1 MLSQWF
7 CRHGGFYS
15 FHAVLVAPRGD
26 FIITCDGFKSPLARF
41 HHNLSRF
48 FRRFTR
54 TLPCYKLIFAS
65 FADYGNIIL
74 RSIAFFNRL
83 FRRRGRVFRPHCS
96 ENRAPTIYDH
106 IKTRRSPISLRR
118 VSNSLKLH
126 PLFARI
132 SPFDSSIATVFPI
145 VRPTFRLTL
154 CFAVND
160 SKSTATRERITSDN
174 RYAIRYRYTR

>member
-7 CRHGGFYS
+7 CRCGGFYS

-26 FIITCDGFKSPLARF
+26 FIITCAGFKSPLARF
-41 HHNLSRF
+41 YHNLSRF

-54 TLPCYKLIFAS
+54 ALPCYKLIFAS

-74 RSIAFFNRL
+74 RSMAFFNRL
-83 FRRRGRVFRPHCS
+83 FRRRGRVFHPHCI
-96 ENRAPTIYDH
+96 ENRAPTICDH

-132 SPFDSSIATVFPI
+132 SPCDSSIAIGFPI
-145 VRPTFRLTL
+145 ATPTLRLTFR
-154 CFAVND
+154 FAVND
-160 SKSTATRERITSDN
+160 SKSTAILERPISDTP
-174 RYAIRYRYTR
+174 YAIRYRYAR

>member
-1 MLSQWF
+1 MSAIIFNLMPPE
-7 CRHGGFYS
+7 CRFKQRALAVVLPLRRFLLVSRGSCRTSRRFYHNLRR
-15 FHAVLVAPRGD
+15 FQ
-26 FIITCDGFKSPLARF
+26 KSVSAFYR
-41 HHNLSRF
+41 NLSRF

-54 TLPCYKLIFAS
+54 ALPCYKLIFAS

-74 RSIAFFNRL
+74 RSMAFFNRL

-96 ENRAPTIYDH
+96 ENRAPTICDH

-132 SPFDSSIATVFPI
+132 SPFDSSIATGFPT
-145 VRPTFRLTL
+145 VLPTAGLTFRL
-154 CFAVND
+154 
-160 SKSTATRERITSDN
+160 
-174 RYAIRYRYTR
+174 AIDGF

>member
-7 CRHGGFYS
+7 CRCGGFYS

-26 FIITCDGFKSPLARF
+26 FIITCAGFKSPLARF
-41 HHNLSRF
+41 YHNLSRF

-54 TLPCYKLIFAS
+54 ALPCYKLIFAS

-74 RSIAFFNRL
+74 RSMAFFNRL
-83 FRRRGRVFRPHCS
+83 FRRRGRVFHPHCS
-96 ENRAPTIYDH
+96 ENRAPTICDH

-118 VSNSLKLH
+118 VSYSLKLH

-132 SPFDSSIATVFPI
+132 SPFDSSITESARYYFKIKCAASVLP
-145 VRPTFRLTL
+145 RH
-154 CFAVND
+154 
-160 SKSTATRERITSDN
+160 SEEHSTAPPKGLYCATWNPRHGANS
-174 RYAIRYRYTR
+174 